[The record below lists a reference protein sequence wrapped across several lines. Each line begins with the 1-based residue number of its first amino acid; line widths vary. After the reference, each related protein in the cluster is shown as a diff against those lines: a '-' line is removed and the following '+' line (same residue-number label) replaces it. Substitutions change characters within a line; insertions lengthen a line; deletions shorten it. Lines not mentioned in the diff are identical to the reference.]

1 MEYRPRVGA
10 IEQERYEEDLESA
23 KEDGLDIGDYKW
35 IDDNLY
41 HCPMVDW
48 VKTGQVNPILKNQL
62 KCGSCWAHST
72 VAAVENLYARYMDV
86 AEAKDIPSL
95 SE

>member
-1 MEYRPRVGA
+1 MFSDMTDHEFMSIYTNKHMTHRPRVGA
-10 IEQERYEEDLESA
+10 IQQERYEEDLESA

-48 VKTGQVNPILKNQL
+48 VKTG
-62 KCGSCWAHST
+62 
-72 VAAVENLYARYMDV
+72 
-86 AEAKDIPSL
+86 
-95 SE
+95 